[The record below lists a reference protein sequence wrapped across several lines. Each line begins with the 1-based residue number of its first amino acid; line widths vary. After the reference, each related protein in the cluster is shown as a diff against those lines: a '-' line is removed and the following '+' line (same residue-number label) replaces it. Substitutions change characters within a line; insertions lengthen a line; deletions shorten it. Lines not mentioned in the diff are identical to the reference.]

1 MWVRLLGSSSS
12 SITSQVQFLFI
23 DGSVKL
29 NLNSSNIQQWSRHKI
44 PTSSYSKK
52 KHEVQGMWEL
62 LVHENSEIQ
71 LGKCSSASFRPGN
84 NPSWFLIL
92 PFGVLSYPSYSW
104 RVVCVYIWVF
114 SACFLPV
121 ESWGFMVFF
130 HLGPFPFLLVKT
142 GSVSPDK
149 ILSKLLW
156 VSHEAYW
163 GLLLLVKKH
172 THLRDDSF
180 STLGFCKNKGE
191 TTPFNLAKSCWENLC

>member
-1 MWVRLLGSSSS
+1 M
-12 SITSQVQFLFI
+12 
-23 DGSVKL
+23 KL
-29 NLNSSNIQQWSRHKI
+29 NLSSSNIQQWSRHKI

-52 KHEVQGMWEL
+52 AQSTRYVGVASPWKFWNPVR
-62 LVHENSEIQ
+62 
-71 LGKCSSASFRPGN
+71 CFSARFRPGN

-92 PFGVLSYPSYSW
+92 PYGVLSYPSYSW
-104 RVVCVYIWVF
+104 RVVCVYSWVF

-130 HLGPFPFLLVKT
+130 HLGPSPFLPVKT
-142 GSVSPDK
+142 GSVSSDK

-163 GLLLLVKKH
+163 GLLLFVKKH

-191 TTPFNLAKSCWENLC
+191 TMPFNLAKPCWENLC